1 LDILSETH
9 ARKKVLKRYLLML
22 FFPRT
27 TSTQG
32 VGGGEHEN
40 KKGIKGTKLVEITKL
55 IGAKV

>member
-1 LDILSETH
+1 MH
-9 ARKKVLKRYLLML
+9 F

-32 VGGGEHEN
+32 VGGGKYEN
-40 KKGIKGTKLVEITKL
+40 KKGIKGKKLVEITKL